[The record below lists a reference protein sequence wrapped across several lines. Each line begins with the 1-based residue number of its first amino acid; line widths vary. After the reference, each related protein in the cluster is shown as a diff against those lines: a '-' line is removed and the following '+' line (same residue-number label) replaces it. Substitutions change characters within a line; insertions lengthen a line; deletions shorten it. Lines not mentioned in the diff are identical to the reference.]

1 MTESLQDRFAP
12 DMICFGCGPANPRG
26 LQIKSFVDGD
36 ELVCDWKPEPHH
48 AAYPG
53 LLNGGI
59 IATILDCHS
68 DWAAM
73 WHLRRRQAADDLP
86 LAVTADFGLRY
97 LRPTPI
103 DHPVHLRARVV
114 DSDDRSATVE
124 ASLSSNGV
132 ITVTSR
138 GRFVAV
144 GAAHVSH
151 AH

>member
-12 DMICFGCGPANPRG
+12 DMICFGCGPANPNG
-26 LQIKSFVDGD
+26 LQIKSFVEGD
-36 ELVCDWKPEPHH
+36 ELVCDWMPEPHH

-53 LLNGGI
+53 LLNGGV

-73 WHLRRRQAADDLP
+73 WHLRRRRGSHDLP
-86 LAVTADFGLRY
+86 LAVTADYELRY

-103 DHPVHLRARVV
+103 DRPVHLRARVV
-114 DSDDRSATVE
+114 ESDDRSATVE
-124 ASLSSNGV
+124 TSLSSGGV
-132 ITVTSR
+132 TTVTAR

-144 GAAHVSH
+144 DEGHIAHGH
-151 AH
+151 

>member
-1 MTESLQDRFAP
+1 MTSSLQDRFAP

-26 LQIKSFVDGD
+26 LQIKSYVAGD

-73 WHLRRRQAADDLP
+73 WHLRRVRGVEELP
-86 LAVTADFGLRY
+86 LAVTADFSLRY
-97 LRPTPI
+97 LRPTPL
-103 DHPVHLRARVV
+103 DQPVHLSARVV
-114 DSDDRSATVE
+114 ASDDRSATVE
-124 ASLSSNGV
+124 ASLSSAGV
-132 ITVTSR
+132 ATVTSK

-144 GAAHVSH
+144 AEGHISH
-151 AH
+151 GH